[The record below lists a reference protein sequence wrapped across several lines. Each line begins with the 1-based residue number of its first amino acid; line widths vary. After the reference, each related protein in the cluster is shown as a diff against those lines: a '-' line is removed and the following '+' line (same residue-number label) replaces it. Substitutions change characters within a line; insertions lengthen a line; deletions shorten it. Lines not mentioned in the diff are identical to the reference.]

1 MPPLRVGIDFDNT
14 LVDYDTAFPE
24 VARAIGITTLARSK
38 RALRE
43 ELQGLPD
50 GERLWQKVQG
60 LTYGLHINKAVVQ
73 PGASEFVIRALTLG
87 HTLYIVSHKTEFGH
101 HDPTRTSLRD
111 AALTWLLQ
119 AGLAGDRPHQI
130 PTNCIHFAPTREE
143 KIETI
148 DRLELDLFIDDLQE
162 VLEMPGFPPRTRRYW
177 FADTAQSH
185 HPPSVDGALT
195 DRYTVVTSWR
205 QIGVE
210 ILGEPHE
217 SQIKTVL
224 EAAWPD
230 HQVDTIARAEG
241 RGNSRIYRV
250 DVRGTSYA
258 LKVYADRREDPRP
271 RREPEWAALELL
283 GNANFAVPKPIATFP
298 SLNWSILEWIDG
310 KPADSNDSSAL
321 QIAANFVEGLITLSR
336 STRATIGSAT
346 EACLSPATIQEQ
358 IETRIKRLESVHNAP
373 LSKFLRDELRP
384 ALERH
389 VREAKH
395 SLGASWN
402 TEIPQEL
409 RILSP
414 SDFGFHNCLVTHE
427 GSHVFFDFEYFGWD
441 DPVKLVSD
449 FILHP
454 GFEKTDTNCEWWIKE
469 MRHRFAYDSLFDAR
483 LKACLPLYAIRWS
496 LIILNEFLGDKSR
509 SRIFAKANVE
519 QELETVQQMQLEKAR
534 RMIRLHT
541 NPPLGHDHGEP
552 K

>member
-1 MPPLRVGIDFDNT
+1 MPPLRIGIDFDNT

-24 VARAIGITTLARSK
+24 VARAIGVSTLARSK

-43 ELQGLPD
+43 ELQRMPD
-50 GERLWQKVQG
+50 GERLWQRVQG
-60 LTYGLHINKAVVQ
+60 LTYGLYINRAAIQ

-87 HTLYIVSHKTEFGH
+87 HKLHIVSHKTRFGH

-119 AGLAGDRPHQI
+119 VGLVGDRPHQI

-148 DRLELDLFIDDLQE
+148 NRLELDLFIDDLQE

-177 FADTAQSH
+177 FADTALGE
-185 HPPSVDGALT
+185 HPPSRDGTLSEPYRAL
-195 DRYTVVTSWR
+195 TSWR

-217 SQIKTVL
+217 SQIKAVL

-230 HQVDTIARAEG
+230 HQVGEVARAEG

-250 DVRGTSYA
+250 SARETTYA
-258 LKVYADRREDPRP
+258 LKVYADLREDPRP

-298 SLNWSILEWIDG
+298 SLNWSILEWVDG
-310 KPADSNDSSAL
+310 KPADPNDPTAL
-321 QIAANFVEGLITLSR
+321 QAAANFVESLAKLSR
-336 STRATIGSAT
+336 STRATIGNAT

-358 IETRIKRLESVHNAP
+358 IEDRIKRFESVHNTS
-373 LSKFLRDELRP
+373 LSTFLRDELRP

-395 SLGASWN
+395 SLGASWD
-402 TEIPQEL
+402 TEITQGL

-414 SDFGFHNCLVTHE
+414 SDFGFHNCLVTDE
-427 GSHVFFDFEYFGWD
+427 GTYIFFDFEYFGWD
-441 DPVKLVSD
+441 DPVKMVSD

-454 GFEKTDTNCEWWIKE
+454 GFEKTKAVCDWWINN
-469 MRHRFAYDSLFDAR
+469 MRSRFKSDPQFDAR
-483 LKACLPLYAIRWS
+483 LTACLPLYAIRWT
-496 LIILNEFLGDKSR
+496 LIILNEFLSDKSR

-519 QELETVQQMQLEKAR
+519 QQLETVQGIQLEKAR
-534 RMIRLHT
+534 RMINLHT
-541 NPPLGHDHGEP
+541 SPLSGRDYGEL